1 MGRSLQVQNLPGVKL
16 LNYNVAQ
23 AAAALGVG
31 KATIHALVAG
41 GRFPGDPHRWQAAV
55 SHRGAGGD
63 DIPLRAAAT
72 PQVKIAANV
81 GAATKKKLAR
91 DLAKQGQ
98 AATSK

>member
-41 GRFPGDPHRWQAAV
+41 GRLPVIRIGGRLLFPIAALEAMT
-55 SHRGAGGD
+55 S
-63 DIPLRAAAT
+63 PRAAAT